1 MFYFLR
7 MRCRGRCRRRG
18 RCAAVSAAGIHD
30 DAGAFPGFNELFAG
44 VRAVELQNEI
54 VQASYL
60 FHQIG
65 GVAGKQVLLTF
76 GLLSP
81 NKGIEYALRALPAII
96 RKFPTIVDIVHKQE

>member
-1 MFYFLR
+1 
-7 MRCRGRCRRRG
+7 MRGCGRSRRRG
-18 RCAAVSAAGIHD
+18 RCAGVPAAGVHD
-30 DAGAFPGFNELFAG
+30 VAGAFPGFNEAFAG
-44 VRAVELQNEI
+44 VGAVELQNEI
-54 VQASYL
+54 VQVSYL

-96 RKFPTIVDIVHKQE
+96 RKFPTIVDIEHKQE

>member
-1 MFYFLR
+1 MDGLR
-7 MRCRGRCRRRG
+7 RKIPGSP
-18 RCAAVSAAGIHD
+18 VIHD

-54 VQASYL
+54 VQVSYL